1 MKEKKFLEKLGILL
15 CLGIVI
21 IESMEIRYSIWLQNR
36 LNTLELEKT
45 LGTIKVPTLD
55 EVISEGNSILQKFL
69 LYSRISKILTF
80 LLIILVIIMYFKMKK
95 GNINIKEYKI
105 NCFLFLLTGI
115 IGMLHHFFINTQ
127 FMGYILLISALLTL
141 GLYIWTNFQNLNK
154 ENPINAKNKNIDS
167 ENKDFFLINKLPI
180 IFYIVIFF
188 INSIEIFDISNS
200 FNRFKMLGYNFQVL
214 GQQNEEEI
222 RNFTFL
228 VKKRMDWYSNISKIS
243 IFLLSVI
250 FVLMFLKI
258 KNKKDILEIIKKNIL
273 MFFII
278 TTGILKF
285 YIIKNLNMNYLL
297 IIMSLLA
304 IVISIMKKFT
314 NYLKKDNLIKGIDK
328 SINLKIFISI
338 IILLNIVGL
347 VFFMNRKNNGL
358 LKIKSLEQLENSKNK
373 VENISQDFEIKNGY
387 KYKKSNGESSTFT
400 PKNLGYAENLINN
413 LVSYEDLRKEYCET
427 VNEIVKV
434 DNGIMPGTTKP
445 FEEVTYT
452 QVDDAYKE
460 HLQKIAQ
467 IRQVFDTIYGNDND
481 LENGT
486 GCHYTGTHWNNA
498 NSQYKAKQ
506 FYNRSIIKYL
516 NNHGYGIKNNASSA
530 LKRKEKNP
538 NNEREIEIER
548 TIDETINGI
557 DGTTNQID
565 QTQNNNST
573 NSDESDDEYSE

>member
-105 NCFLFLLTGI
+105 NFFLFLLTGI

-154 ENPINAKNKNIDS
+154 ENLINAKDKNIDS
-167 ENKDFFLINKLPI
+167 ENKDFFLTNKLPI
-180 IFYIVIFF
+180 IFYILIFF
-188 INSIEIFDISNS
+188 INLVEIFDISNS

-222 RNFTFL
+222 RNFAFL

-243 IFLLSVI
+243 IFLLSII
-250 FVLMFLKI
+250 FILMFLKI

-278 TTGILKF
+278 ITGILKF

-314 NYLKKDNLIKGIDK
+314 NYLKKDNLIKGTDK
-328 SINLKIFISI
+328 SINLKIFILI

-358 LKIKSLEQLENSKNK
+358 FKMKSLEQTENLKSKIENTNQDFNINNENYDKINAYCLGVGKATKNNSKYTTTFKASLCRIN
-373 VENISQDFEIKNGY
+373 ENVVRNITVVFE
-387 KYKKSNGESSTFT
+387 
-400 PKNLGYAENLINN
+400 
-413 LVSYEDLRKEYCET
+413 
-427 VNEIVKV
+427 
-434 DNGIMPGTTKP
+434 
-445 FEEVTYT
+445 
-452 QVDDAYKE
+452 
-460 HLQKIAQ
+460 
-467 IRQVFDTIYGNDND
+467 DND
-481 LENGT
+481 ININYDVSQKLFFAPIGYISYAKYNSNTNVLNIDLEIRGTALNSLPAGYILPITSRNIEKAFVRIVDKDLKEVYGSTLGILTVSESEFLNGN
-486 GCHYTGTHWNNA
+486 Y
-498 NSQYKAKQ
+498 
-506 FYNRSIIKYL
+506 
-516 NNHGYGIKNNASSA
+516 
-530 LKRKEKNP
+530 
-538 NNEREIEIER
+538 
-548 TIDETINGI
+548 
-557 DGTTNQID
+557 
-565 QTQNNNST
+565 
-573 NSDESDDEYSE
+573 

>member
-1 MKEKKFLEKLGILL
+1 
-15 CLGIVI
+15 
-21 IESMEIRYSIWLQNR
+21 
-36 LNTLELEKT
+36 
-45 LGTIKVPTLD
+45 
-55 EVISEGNSILQKFL
+55 
-69 LYSRISKILTF
+69 
-80 LLIILVIIMYFKMKK
+80 
-95 GNINIKEYKI
+95 
-105 NCFLFLLTGI
+105 
-115 IGMLHHFFINTQ
+115 
-127 FMGYILLISALLTL
+127 
-141 GLYIWTNFQNLNK
+141 
-154 ENPINAKNKNIDS
+154 
-167 ENKDFFLINKLPI
+167 
-180 IFYIVIFF
+180 
-188 INSIEIFDISNS
+188 
-200 FNRFKMLGYNFQVL
+200 
-214 GQQNEEEI
+214 
-222 RNFTFL
+222 
-228 VKKRMDWYSNISKIS
+228 
-243 IFLLSVI
+243 
-250 FVLMFLKI
+250 
-258 KNKKDILEIIKKNIL
+258 

-328 SINLKIFISI
+328 SINLKILISI

-387 KYKKSNGESSTFT
+387 KYKKSNGENSAFT
-400 PKNLGYAENLINN
+400 PRNLGYAESLLNN
-413 LVSYEDLRKEYCET
+413 QVSYDSLREEYCRT

-445 FEEVTYT
+445 FEEATYT
-452 QVDDAYKE
+452 QVDDAYRE

-481 LENGT
+481 LENGA

-506 FYNRSIIKYL
+506 FYDRSIIKYL
-516 NNHGYGIKNNASSA
+516 NNHGYGIKNNASST
-530 LKRKEKNP
+530 LKRKEKNL
-538 NNEREIEIER
+538 NDEREIER
-548 TIDETINGI
+548 TIDETINQI

-565 QTQNNNST
+565 QTQNNSST

>member
-141 GLYIWTNFQNLNK
+141 GLYIWINFQNLNK

-222 RNFTFL
+222 RNFAFL

-258 KNKKDILEIIKKNIL
+258 K
-273 MFFII
+273 
-278 TTGILKF
+278 
-285 YIIKNLNMNYLL
+285 
-297 IIMSLLA
+297 
-304 IVISIMKKFT
+304 
-314 NYLKKDNLIKGIDK
+314 
-328 SINLKIFISI
+328 
-338 IILLNIVGL
+338 
-347 VFFMNRKNNGL
+347 
-358 LKIKSLEQLENSKNK
+358 
-373 VENISQDFEIKNGY
+373 
-387 KYKKSNGESSTFT
+387 
-400 PKNLGYAENLINN
+400 
-413 LVSYEDLRKEYCET
+413 
-427 VNEIVKV
+427 
-434 DNGIMPGTTKP
+434 
-445 FEEVTYT
+445 
-452 QVDDAYKE
+452 
-460 HLQKIAQ
+460 
-467 IRQVFDTIYGNDND
+467 
-481 LENGT
+481 
-486 GCHYTGTHWNNA
+486 
-498 NSQYKAKQ
+498 
-506 FYNRSIIKYL
+506 
-516 NNHGYGIKNNASSA
+516 
-530 LKRKEKNP
+530 
-538 NNEREIEIER
+538 R
-548 TIDETINGI
+548 T
-557 DGTTNQID
+557 
-565 QTQNNNST
+565 S
-573 NSDESDDEYSE
+573 

>member
-222 RNFTFL
+222 RNFAFL

-452 QVDDAYKE
+452 QVDDAYRE

>member
-69 LYSRISKILTF
+69 LYSRISKILIF

-115 IGMLHHFFINTQ
+115 IGILHHFFINTQ

-141 GLYIWTNFQNLNK
+141 GLYIWTNFQKLNK
-154 ENPINAKNKNIDS
+154 ENLINAKDKNIDS
-167 ENKDFFLINKLPI
+167 KNNIAIYVINKLPI
-180 IFYIVIFF
+180 IFYILIFF
-188 INSIEIFDISNS
+188 INLVEIFDISNS

-222 RNFTFL
+222 RNFAFL

-250 FVLMFLKI
+250 FILMFLKI

-314 NYLKKDNLIKGIDK
+314 NYLKKDNLIKGTDK

-358 LKIKSLEQLENSKNK
+358 FKMKSLEQTENLKNKIENTNQDFNINSENYDKINAYCLGVEEATKNNSK
-373 VENISQDFEIKNGY
+373 Y
-387 KYKKSNGESSTFT
+387 TTTF
-400 PKNLGYAENLINN
+400 KASLC
-413 LVSYEDLRKEYCET
+413 R
-427 VNEIVKV
+427 VNENVV
-434 DNGIMPGTTKP
+434 RNVTVV
-445 FEEVTYT
+445 FE
-452 QVDDAYKE
+452 
-460 HLQKIAQ
+460 
-467 IRQVFDTIYGNDND
+467 DND
-481 LENGT
+481 ININYDVSKKLFFAPVGYISYAKYNSNTNVLNIDLEIRGTALNSLPAGYILPITSRNIEKAFVRIVDKDLKEVYGSTLGILTVSESEFLNGN
-486 GCHYTGTHWNNA
+486 Y
-498 NSQYKAKQ
+498 
-506 FYNRSIIKYL
+506 
-516 NNHGYGIKNNASSA
+516 
-530 LKRKEKNP
+530 
-538 NNEREIEIER
+538 
-548 TIDETINGI
+548 
-557 DGTTNQID
+557 
-565 QTQNNNST
+565 
-573 NSDESDDEYSE
+573 

>member
-105 NCFLFLLTGI
+105 NFFLFLLTGI

-154 ENPINAKNKNIDS
+154 ENPINAKNKNS
-167 ENKDFFLINKLPI
+167 ENKDFFLTNKLPI
-180 IFYIVIFF
+180 IFYILIFF
-188 INSIEIFDISNS
+188 INLVEIFDISNS

-222 RNFTFL
+222 RNFAFL

-314 NYLKKDNLIKGIDK
+314 NYLKKDNLIKGTDK
-328 SINLKIFISI
+328 SINLKILISI

-387 KYKKSNGESSTFT
+387 KYKKSNGENSAFT
-400 PKNLGYAENLINN
+400 PRNLGYAESLLNN
-413 LVSYEDLRKEYCET
+413 QVSYDSLREEYCRT

-445 FEEVTYT
+445 FEEATYT
-452 QVDDAYKE
+452 QVDDAYRE

-481 LENGT
+481 LENGA

-506 FYNRSIIKYL
+506 FYDRSIIKYL
-516 NNHGYGIKNNASSA
+516 NNHGYGIKNNASST
-530 LKRKEKNP
+530 LKRKEKNL
-538 NNEREIEIER
+538 NDEREIER
-548 TIDETINGI
+548 TIDETINQI

-565 QTQNNNST
+565 QTQNNSST
-573 NSDESDDEYSE
+573 NSDESDAEYSE